1 MPLNLPELKPG
12 TRGDFVKLLQR
23 FLVINTVLKPSAPGG
38 EPVDGDFGTT
48 TQNAVREFQKKFK
61 IDSQTASV
69 GPKTW
74 SALIFGNTTSPIA
87 VDASTTNPLP
97 TASPDDVGSLITVLQ
112 KLLLEYSN
120 LQTPLIPK
128 GSITLDDITKSAGLF
143 GNKTKAAVTAFQTT
157 MKNKAYPKIGADGIV
172 GANTWTALLYP
183 SGNPK

>member
-12 TRGDFVKLLQR
+12 ARGEFVKLLQR
-23 FLVINTVLKPSAPGG
+23 FLVINTVLKPSTPGG

-48 TQNAVREFQKKFK
+48 TQNAVRELQKKFK

-74 SALIFGNTTSPIA
+74 SALIFGNTTSSIA
-87 VDASTTNPLP
+87 VDSTSATLP
-97 TASPDDVGSLITVLQ
+97 SVARDDTGSLITVLQ

-120 LQTPLIPK
+120 LQTPLVPK

-143 GNKTKAAVTAFQTT
+143 GDKTKAAVTAFQTV

-172 GANTWTALLYP
+172 GTNTWTALLYP